1 MSQPA
6 DLFAEAA
13 SAAAAA
19 PRALRPGFDY
29 YPGYYSPRQQRRLLD
44 EVNAVLAAAP
54 LFTQHMPRTGHPLS
68 VRMSN
73 AGEFGWVSDREQGYR
88 YLDRHPLTGKSW
100 PPIPPMLRD
109 LWRDIADYPAP
120 ANLCLINF
128 YDGEA
133 KLGLHQDKGGES
145 LEAPVV
151 SVSLGDDARFLVGG
165 TARNHPT
172 TPVRLKSG
180 DVMAFGGPARLV
192 YHSVSRV
199 YPGSSALLAGGG
211 RINLTLRRVDR

>member
-1 MSQPA
+1 MRQPA
-6 DLFAEAA
+6 LFTETESTAA
-13 SAAAAA
+13 NA
-19 PRALRPGFDY
+19 PRALLPGFDY
-29 YPGYYSPRQQRRLLD
+29 YPGYYSPAAQQRLLD

-54 LFTQHMPRTGHPLS
+54 LFTQRMPKTGHPLS

-73 AGEFGWVSDREQGYR
+73 AGEFGWVTDREQGYR
-88 YLDRHPLTGKSW
+88 YLETHPVTGKPW
-100 PPIPPMLRD
+100 PPIPPLLQT

-128 YDGEA
+128 YDDAA

-165 TARNHPT
+165 SKRGDPT
-172 TPVRLKSG
+172 DGIRLHSG
-180 DVMAFGGPARLV
+180 DVMCFGGPARLT
-192 YHSVSRV
+192 YHGVARV
-199 YPGSSALLAGGG
+199 YPGTSPLLAGGG
-211 RINLTLRRVDR
+211 RINLTLRRVER